1 MSSMI
6 YIGKN
11 TNFLFITLNSKFYI
25 LMDSVDTRK
34 TPVNFYNPLRFPRFP
49 GDRNPAGQHRF
60 VVIRSLCGHFSFL
73 IDYVDTHKTP
83 YNVETSPRGNIGLS
97 LSGRFAGISH
107 FSFLISHFL
116 PSSPCLAMVS

>member
-34 TPVNFYNPLRFPRFP
+34 TSITF
-49 GDRNPAGQHRF
+49 
-60 VVIRSLCGHFSFL
+60 
-73 IDYVDTHKTP
+73 
-83 YNVETSPRGNIGLS
+83 
-97 LSGRFAGISH
+97 
-107 FSFLISHFL
+107 
-116 PSSPCLAMVS
+116 

>member
-49 GDRNPAGQHRF
+49 GDRNPAGAT
-60 VVIRSLCGHFSFL
+60 RSKRP
-73 IDYVDTHKTP
+73 DND
-83 YNVETSPRGNIGLS
+83 ETSPRGNIGLS